1 MGNPFDP
8 MNIILVLFAV
18 VAFVRLRAA
27 LGKRT
32 GNEDPL
38 NEGKTI
44 RSQFHEKTKAPVPKE
59 ETTMSTEEVL
69 KQLSTND
76 KNFSASSFT
85 DGAKNAY
92 KMIVTA
98 YAEGD
103 LKQVKSFLSK
113 DVYGGFSAAIQ
124 SRKKSEQELFNE
136 IVGFNEVSINKAI
149 LLERK
154 IEITVLFETKI
165 ISYATDKS
173 GQTIEGNQD
182 SPQNINDVWV
192 FEKSIKGADTSWLLI
207 STGADD

>member
-59 ETTMSTEEVL
+59 ETTMSTEEAL
-69 KQLSTND
+69 KQLATND

>member
-59 ETTMSTEEVL
+59 ETTMSTEEAL

-207 STGADD
+207 STGTDD

>member
-149 LLERK
+149 LLEKK
-154 IEITVLFETKI
+154 IEITVFFETKI

-207 STGADD
+207 STGTDD

>member
-207 STGADD
+207 STGTDD

>member
-149 LLERK
+149 LLEKK

>member
-8 MNIILVLFAV
+8 MNIVLVLFAV

-38 NEGKTI
+38 TDGKTI
-44 RSQFHEKTKAPVPKE
+44 RSQLHEETKAPALKE
-59 ETTMSTEEVL
+59 KTMMSTEEVL
-69 KQLSTND
+69 KQLSIND
-76 KNFSASSFT
+76 KNFSAPSFT

-113 DVYGGFSAAIQ
+113 DVLSGFSAAIQ
-124 SRKKSEQELFNE
+124 SRKKSGQELFNK
-136 IVGFNEVSINKAI
+136 IVDFNEVSINGAI
-149 LLERK
+149 LLEK
-154 IEITVLFETKI
+154 TVEITVSFETKI
-165 ISYATDKS
+165 ISYATDKT

-182 SPQNINDVWV
+182 SPQNINDIWV
-192 FEKSIKGADTSWLLI
+192 FEKSIKGRDTNWLLI

>member
-59 ETTMSTEEVL
+59 ETTMSTEEAL

-149 LLERK
+149 LLEKK
-154 IEITVLFETKI
+154 IEITVFFETKI

-207 STGADD
+207 STGTDD

>member
-149 LLERK
+149 LLGRK

-207 STGADD
+207 STVADD

>member
-149 LLERK
+149 LLEKK
-154 IEITVLFETKI
+154 IEITVFFETKI

>member
-59 ETTMSTEEVL
+59 ETTMSTEEAL

>member
-59 ETTMSTEEVL
+59 ETTMSTEEAL

-76 KNFSASSFT
+76 KNFSVSSFT

-207 STGADD
+207 STGTDD